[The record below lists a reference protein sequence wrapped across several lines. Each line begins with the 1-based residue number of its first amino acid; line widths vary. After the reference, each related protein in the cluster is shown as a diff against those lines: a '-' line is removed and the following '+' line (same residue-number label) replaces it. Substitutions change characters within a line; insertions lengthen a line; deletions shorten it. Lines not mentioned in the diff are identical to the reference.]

1 MTIFDLIVFVI
12 IFGAVAYFAYRSGF
26 EEGQS
31 AANRRHTQQLSR
43 LKSEN
48 ETLRNRTVDLY
59 NWINEIEK
67 RLSRAEFKLKHTLNM
82 LHGRVVVKGTMPDGA
97 ADCELKYDH
106 DPSGQMVGSVVET
119 ENTEDDVRA
128 KIKMAEDDVR
138 AKIKMADEY
147 LASDVDLSDIVDNAV
162 KSQWETIKAMND

>member
-12 IFGAVAYFAYRSGF
+12 ILGAVAYFAYRSGF
-26 EEGQS
+26 EEGQA

-43 LKSEN
+43 LRNEN
-48 ETLRNRTVDLY
+48 GILDKRTDDLY
-59 NWINEIEK
+59 NRIDVIEE

-82 LHGRVVVKGTMPDGA
+82 LHGRVVVKGTIPDGA

-119 ENTEDDVRA
+119 ENTEDGVRA
-128 KIKMAEDDVR
+128 KIVT
-138 AKIKMADEY
+138 
-147 LASDVDLSDIVDNAV
+147 SDMVDNAV
-162 KSQWETIKAMND
+162 KKQWESIKVMNT